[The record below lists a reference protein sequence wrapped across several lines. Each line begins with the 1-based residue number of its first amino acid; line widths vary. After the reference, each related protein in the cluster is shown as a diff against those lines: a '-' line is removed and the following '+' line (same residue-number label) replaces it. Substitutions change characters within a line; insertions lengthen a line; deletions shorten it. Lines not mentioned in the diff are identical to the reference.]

1 MIQGE
6 RPDWRPLQRVLPE
19 SLVPTFM
26 WMCEVELASGE
37 RLHAYKHID
46 TRRYLHLGTGRGA
59 FLDVG
64 AAGYRWLPLA
74 TALELC
80 LHPWWERLGAS
91 LEETTAAWAAIA
103 AARRDG

>member
-26 WMCEVELASGE
+26 WMFEVELASGE
-37 RLHAYKHID
+37 RLQAYKHID
-46 TRRYLHLGTGRGA
+46 TRRYLHLGAGRGA
-59 FLDVG
+59 FLYAG
-64 AAGYRWLPLA
+64 AAGYRWVPLA
-74 TALELC
+74 DALELC
-80 LHPWWERLGAS
+80 LYPWWERLGAS